1 MQLAARLVKVCA
13 QQLVPVREAL
23 IWILL
28 LVDAT
33 VRSAGWQPAEAV
45 WQMTVTGRPGRAG
58 GMAEQ
63 ERGRMEHLR
72 YGEMW
77 AWGVCLGRLRGLRS
91 PVHLGLKGIDHV
103 VRASSIL

>member
-33 VRSAGWQPAEAV
+33 VRSADWQPAEAV

-63 ERGRMEHLR
+63 EEWSTSDMGRCGRGEF
-72 YGEMW
+72 
-77 AWGVCLGRLRGLRS
+77 VLG
-91 PVHLGLKGIDHV
+91 D
-103 VRASSIL
+103 